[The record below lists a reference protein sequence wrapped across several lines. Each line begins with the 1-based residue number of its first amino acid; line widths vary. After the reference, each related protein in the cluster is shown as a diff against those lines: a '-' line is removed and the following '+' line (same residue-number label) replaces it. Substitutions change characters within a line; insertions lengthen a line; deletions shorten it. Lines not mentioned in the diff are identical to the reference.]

1 MDANCGKNV
10 ELDLIINPTDQT
22 PLVRYSAGNSKFEII
37 GRSIPE
43 DVAGFYE
50 PVMRWLKTLKSTK
63 PSRLNAEFILDYFN
77 SNSSRMLLEILKD
90 FEKMKE
96 TGALIEVEWYY
107 EDDDEDMLEF
117 GNDLVDIIKVPIEV
131 IPLPATIFDQRKASL
146 LTT

>member
-50 PVMRWLKTLKSTK
+50 PVMRWLKKLALTK
-63 PSRLNAEFILDYFN
+63 PRRLKVELLLDYVN
-77 SNSSRMLLEILKD
+77 SNSTKAILDILKTI
-90 FEKMKE
+90 EKLKE
-96 TGALIEVEWYY
+96 AGTITELVWYY
-107 EDDDEDMLEF
+107 EEDDEDMMEF
-117 GNDLVDIIKVPIEV
+117 GNDLLYLIKTPVKIISLSEKS
-131 IPLPATIFDQRKASL
+131 FDERTDASKL
-146 LTT
+146 F